1 MCADLRYMGSMALP
15 EILPEFFVVVFCLF
29 VFKHDVYIVMSVHL
43 QRALPETR
51 GNFLTV
57 LCCQD
62 LIKTVKQNPPTDPAA
77 LLKKKFFKKPFY
89 ARCRL
94 FWSQE
99 LVTCY
104 LTHIVIHP
112 QRQKQ
117 QKQQKQNKNVRHK
130 KTTLFSSSKKKKY
143 KECVLVLVHSV
154 INTVTHLY
162 NSTTPLP
169 KSSHRAK
176 CYYLA
181 LSPFTPI
188 SKERKRP
195 GCWVDGVGGGGKC
208 GIYN

>member
-15 EILPEFFVVVFCLF
+15 EILPEFFVVVVFCLF

-43 QRALPETR
+43 QRALPETG

-117 QKQQKQNKNVRHK
+117 QKQQKLNKNVRHK
-130 KTTLFSSSKKKKY
+130 KTTLFSSSKKKSTRNVSW
-143 KECVLVLVHSV
+143 CWFILSSTLSHTFT
-154 INTVTHLY
+154 TVQLRY
-162 NSTTPLP
+162 RN
-169 KSSHRAK
+169 RAIV
-176 CYYLA
+176 
-181 LSPFTPI
+181 PNVTI
-188 SKERKRP
+188 
-195 GCWVDGVGGGGKC
+195 
-208 GIYN
+208 